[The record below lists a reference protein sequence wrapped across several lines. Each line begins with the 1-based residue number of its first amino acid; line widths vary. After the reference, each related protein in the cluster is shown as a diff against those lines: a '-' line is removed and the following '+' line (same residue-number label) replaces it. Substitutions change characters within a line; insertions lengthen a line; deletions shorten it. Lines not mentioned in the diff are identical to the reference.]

1 MKTKKELM
9 EIAKRILEGDYSAL
23 FSEEEL
29 QELENS
35 TRKIRALSE
44 SLNAIQSLESSQNS
58 AVMTEENKLIE
69 ELTR

>member
-29 QELENS
+29 QELENN

-69 ELTR
+69 ELVR

>member
-29 QELENS
+29 QELENN